1 LNDFVISGSNDQVF
15 IRKFNLISSM
25 VDKSWKKDH
34 IKIRKI
40 AKDFI
45 EVSKDFRSKVDSGEI
60 DLVDLDIEN
69 ENSIKNENKN
79 RMEWNKNEKPI
90 LLKRRVGVNPLI
102 LEIMDHEGVSRA
114 TAYKRFNKDQLKPP

>member
-1 LNDFVISGSNDQVF
+1 MINKN
-15 IRKFNLISSM
+15 
-25 VDKSWKKDH
+25 WEKDH

-114 TAYKRFNKDQLKPP
+114 TAYKRLNKDQLKPP